1 MARDACIW
9 WRSRKAEFLDDLGEM
24 LYYHEV
30 PGDGDCRRRGA
41 NQETIVS
48 QAQHGKVVEHIPSG
62 YNVVVMLQQAG
73 DMFFLATT
81 VGACTA
87 G

>member
-1 MARDACIW
+1 M
-9 WRSRKAEFLDDLGEM
+9 
-24 LYYHEV
+24 
-30 PGDGDCRRRGA
+30 
-41 NQETIVS
+41 S